1 MIFLANTLES
11 IFRLTD
17 QYTTTMNKIL
27 KSSDDYEK
35 QQQAVQKATKQ
46 FQQDISGIKNAAT
59 PAAEGINIITKH
71 ITGLVTAAYL
81 GKKALDV
88 LFSAVKT
95 GAEKQ
100 VQMNTFQSL
109 LNSDEAG
116 KALYDYT
123 NLYGKQKSVLGSMG
137 IANATKSFLPFTQD
151 IDQLNKLYQLTE
163 RLYARDP
170 TQGSEGAVFAM
181 KELISGDVMSARER
195 FNISGI
201 SGKQIRDLANSGDI
215 NGTLSYLDA
224 VFNRFG
230 ATQGIVDKNF
240 TSLQTQATKFGDNV
254 RSALGDESSPVVQNL
269 STLFQQLNADMD
281 SGRFAPFFNLM
292 GNGMVM
298 LGNGLS
304 WVAENGATLIP
315 IVGGVASAL
324 VIFNTAMGLARTF
337 ALATGATISLV
348 SGQWIAAAAII
359 AGAAATIG
367 LATSLNQQNGA
378 LSKQADDL
386 AKSAASYKSALSA
399 APKMSFGSVPVEVSN
414 KSPISVKGEVEIEK
428 ESMRYQFDLAA
439 QKAMAMFNMTQ
450 IVPQVTIQNQNI
462 SKEVDVEE
470 VNNALGDMVYQNQQT
485 QAAGVY
491 G

>member
-1 MIFLANTLES
+1 MANTLES

-35 QQQAVQKATKQ
+35 QQQAAQKATKQ
-46 FQQDISGIKNAAT
+46 FQQDISGIRNAAA
-59 PAAEGINIITKH
+59 PAADGINIITKR

-88 LFSAVKT
+88 MFSAIKT

-100 VQMNTFQSL
+100 VQLNTFQSL
-109 LNSDEAG
+109 LNSDQAG
-116 KALYDYT
+116 SALYDYT
-123 NLYGKQKSVLGSMG
+123 KLYGQQKSVLGSMG
-137 IANATKSFLPFTQD
+137 IAEATKSFLPFTQD
-151 IDQLNKLYQLTE
+151 INQLTRAYQLTE
-163 RLYARDP
+163 RLYSRDP
-170 TQGSEGAVFAM
+170 TQGTSGAVFAM
-181 KELISGDVMSARER
+181 KELLSGDTTSAKER
-195 FNISGI
+195 FNISGL
-201 SGKQIRDLANSGDI
+201 SGEKIRNLVNSG
-215 NGTLSYLDA
+215 NMTGTLDYLDA
-224 VFNRFG
+224 TFNKFG
-230 ATQGIVDKNF
+230 ATQAVVDKNF
-240 TSLQTQATKFGDNV
+240 TSLQTQATKFGDSIT
-254 RSALGDESSPVVQNL
+254 SALGDESSPVVQNL
-269 STLFQQLNADMD
+269 SLMFQQLNADMD
-281 SGRFAPFFNLM
+281 SGKFAPFFNLM

-315 IVGGVASAL
+315 IIGGVASAL

-359 AGAAATIG
+359 AGASATIG
-367 LATSLNQQNGA
+367 LAASLNKQNGA

-386 AKSAASYKSALSA
+386 AKSAATYKSALST
-399 APKMSFGSVPVEVSN
+399 APKSNLSTAIPTEITN

-428 ESMRYQFDLAA
+428 ESLRYQFDLAA

-450 IVPQVTIQNQNI
+450 VVPQVTIQNQHV
-462 SKEVDVEE
+462 SKTVDVEE
-470 VNNALGDMVYQNQQT
+470 VNNALGDMVYQNQQM

-491 G
+491 

>member
-1 MIFLANTLES
+1 MANTLS
-11 IFRLTD
+11 VIFRLND
-17 QYTTTMNKIL
+17 NFSSLM
-27 KSSDDYEK
+27 KSIITATAQAEK
-35 QQQAVQKATKQ
+35 QQTQLNKALKNMHGTMG
-46 FQQDISGIKNAAT
+46 DASGT
-59 PAAEGINIITKH
+59 RVMSDGINSITRR
-71 ITGLVTAAYL
+71 ITGLVSAAYL

-88 LFSAVKT
+88 MFAAVKT

-100 VQMNTFQSL
+100 VQLNTFQSL

-163 RLYARDP
+163 RLYSRDP

-181 KELISGDVMSARER
+181 KELISGDIMSARER

-201 SGKQIRDLANSGDI
+201 SGATIRDFANTNDI
-215 NGTLSYLDA
+215 NGLINYLDQT
-224 VFNRFG
+224 FNRFG

-281 SGRFAPFFNLM
+281 SGKFAPFFNLM

-367 LATSLNQQNGA
+367 LAASLNQQNGV
-378 LSKQADDL
+378 LGKQAEDL
-386 AKSAASYKSALSA
+386 AKSAATYKNALSTSSKSSLSA
-399 APKMSFGSVPVEVSN
+399 AVPTEVTN
-414 KSPISVKGEVEIEK
+414 TAPIAVKGTVEIEK
-428 ESMRYQFDLAA
+428 ESLRYQFDLAA
-439 QKAMAMFNMTQ
+439 QKAFAMFNMTQ
-450 IVPQVTIQNQNI
+450 VNPSVTIQNQNV
-462 SKEVDVEE
+462 SQVADLEE
-470 VNNALGDMVYQNQQT
+470 INQSLGDMVYQNQQT
-485 QAAGVY
+485 QSGGLYA
-491 G
+491 

>member
-35 QQQAVQKATKQ
+35 QQQAAQKATKQ

-59 PAAEGINIITKH
+59 PAAEGINIITKR

-428 ESMRYQFDLAA
+428 ESLRYQFDLAA
-439 QKAMAMFNMTQ
+439 QKAMAMFSMTQ
-450 IVPQVTIQNQNI
+450 VIPQVTIQNQNV
-462 SKEVDVEE
+462 SQVADLEE
-470 VNNALGDMVYQNQQT
+470 INQSLGNIVYQNQQV

-491 G
+491 A

>member
-1 MIFLANTLES
+1 MANTLES
-11 IFRLTD
+11 VFRLSD
-17 QYTTTMNKIL
+17 QYTATMNKIL
-27 KSSDDYEK
+27 KSSDDFEK
-35 QQQAVQKATKQ
+35 QQEAARKVTGQFTK
-46 FQQDISGIKNAAT
+46 DLSGIRNVAT
-59 PAAEGINIITKH
+59 PAADGINTITKR
-71 ITGLVTAAYL
+71 ITGLVSAAYL

-88 LFSAVKT
+88 MFSAIKI

-100 VQMNTFQSL
+100 VQLNTFQSL

-116 KALYDYT
+116 QALYDYT
-123 NLYGKQKSVLGSMG
+123 KLYGQQKSVLGAMG

-151 IDQLNKLYQLTE
+151 IDQLTKLYQLTE

-201 SGKQIRDLANSGDI
+201 SGATIRDFANTNDI
-215 NGTLSYLDA
+215 NGLINYLDQT
-224 VFNRFG
+224 FNRFG

-269 STLFQQLNADMD
+269 SLMFQQLNADMD
-281 SGRFAPFFNLM
+281 SGKFAPFFNLM

-315 IVGGVASAL
+315 IIGGVASAL

-367 LATSLNQQNGA
+367 LAASLNKQNGA

-386 AKSAASYKSALSA
+386 AKSAATYKSALST
-399 APKMSFGSVPVEVSN
+399 APKSNLSTAIPTEITN

-428 ESMRYQFDLAA
+428 ESLRYQFDLAA

-450 IVPQVTIQNQNI
+450 VVPQVTIQNQHV
-462 SKEVDVEE
+462 SKTVDVEE
-470 VNNALGDMVYQNQQT
+470 VNNALGDMVYQNQQM

-491 G
+491 

>member
-35 QQQAVQKATKQ
+35 QQQAAQKATKQ

-59 PAAEGINIITKH
+59 PAAEGINIITKR

-428 ESMRYQFDLAA
+428 ESLRYQFDLAA

-450 IVPQVTIQNQNI
+450 VIPQVTIQNQNV
-462 SKEVDVEE
+462 SQVADLEVI
-470 VNNALGDMVYQNQQT
+470 NQSLGDMVYQNQQA

-491 G
+491 A